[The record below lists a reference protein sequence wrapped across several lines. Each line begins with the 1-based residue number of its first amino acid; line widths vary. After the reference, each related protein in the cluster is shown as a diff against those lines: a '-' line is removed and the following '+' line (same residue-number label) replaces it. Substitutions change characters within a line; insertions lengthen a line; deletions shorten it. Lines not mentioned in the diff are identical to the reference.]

1 MLLYWILLP
10 IVWVLAHILWRFE
23 VIGRDHLKSVQDGRP
38 YVIAANHIANLDP
51 VFILIEVFSWRRLYI
66 PAKEE
71 LFKNPLAGWF
81 LHCMGAV
88 SIDRGKGDTVTLERL
103 TEECKNGTGVLIFP
117 EGTRTKTGKLGIL
130 KSGAFV
136 IAGAAGADMV
146 PCRIIYGSKDGKMHL
161 FCKIRIV
168 FGEPIPAAEL
178 QVTDTTHKIAALRRM
193 KNRLRDDLE
202 QLLAENA
209 FPALPAAEEKPAI
222 EQPAAPEAPA
232 AEEPAAVQP
241 VPEQPVLEQP
251 VLEQPV
257 KEQPVPEQPVPEQPV
272 LEQPVLEQPAAP
284 EQQEGKTPDCQ

>member
-23 VIGRDHLKSVQDGRP
+23 VIGREHLKSVQDGRP

-117 EGTRTKTGKLGIL
+117 EGTRTKTGKLGVL

-222 EQPAAPEAPA
+222 EQSAAAQPA

-241 VPEQPVLEQP
+241 VLEQPIPEQPAAPEAP
-251 VLEQPV
+251 AAE
-257 KEQPVPEQPVPEQPV
+257 EQPVP
-272 LEQPVLEQPAAP
+272 EQPAAP

>member
-23 VIGRDHLKSVQDGRP
+23 VIGREHLKSVQDGRP

-51 VFILIEVFSWRRLYI
+51 VFILIEVFSWRRLHI

-103 TEECKNGTGVLIFP
+103 TEDCKNGTGVLIFP
-117 EGTRTKTGKLGIL
+117 EGTRTKTGKLGVL

-202 QLLAENA
+202 QLLVENA

-222 EQPAAPEAPA
+222 EPPAAAQPAAEEKPAIEQPAAP
-232 AEEPAAVQP
+232 EEPAAVQP
-241 VPEQPVLEQP
+241 VPEQP
-251 VLEQPV
+251 
-257 KEQPVPEQPVPEQPV
+257 
-272 LEQPVLEQPAAP
+272 AAP
-284 EQQEGKTPDCQ
+284 EQQETTALPEREEKL

>member
-103 TEECKNGTGVLIFP
+103 TESCKNGTGVLIFP
-117 EGTRTKTGKLGIL
+117 EGTRTKTGKLGVL

-178 QVTDTTHKIAALRRM
+178 QVTDASHKIAALRRM

-209 FPALPAAEEKPAI
+209 FPALPAEEKPAI

-232 AEEPAAVQP
+232 
-241 VPEQPVLEQP
+241 EQPVMEQP
-251 VLEQPV
+251 VVEQPV
-257 KEQPVPEQPVPEQPV
+257 I
-272 LEQPVLEQPAAP
+272 EQPAAP
-284 EQQEGKTPDCQ
+284 EQQERETPDGQ

>member
-23 VIGRDHLKSVQDGRP
+23 VIGRENLKSVQDGRP

-81 LHCMGAV
+81 LRCMGAV

-103 TEECKNGTGVLIFP
+103 TEQCKNGTGVLIFP
-117 EGTRTKTGKLGIL
+117 EGTRTKTGKLGVL

-136 IAGAAGADMV
+136 IAGAAG
-146 PCRIIYGSKDGKMHL
+146 SKDGRMHM

-209 FPALPAAEEKPAI
+209 FPALPAAEEKPAPEQPKPEPPAAEPPVI
-222 EQPAAPEAPA
+222 EQPQSAPP
-232 AEEPAAVQP
+232 AEEPAAV
-241 VPEQPVLEQP
+241 
-251 VLEQPV
+251 
-257 KEQPVPEQPVPEQPV
+257 
-272 LEQPVLEQPAAP
+272 QPVLEQPAAP
-284 EQQEGKTPDCQ
+284 EQQEAAALPEREEKL

>member
-117 EGTRTKTGKLGIL
+117 EGTRTKTGKLGVL

-178 QVTDTTHKIAALRRM
+178 QVTDASHKIAALRRM

-202 QLLAENA
+202 QLLAQNA

-222 EQPAAPEAPA
+222 EPPAAPEQP
-232 AEEPAAVQP
+232 AEESAAVQP
-241 VPEQPVLEQP
+241 AMEQPVI
-251 VLEQPV
+251 
-257 KEQPVPEQPVPEQPV
+257 
-272 LEQPVLEQPAAP
+272 EQPAAP
-284 EQQEGKTPDCQ
+284 EQQETTALPEREEKL

>member
-1 MLLYWILLP
+1 M
-10 IVWVLAHILWRFE
+10 
-23 VIGRDHLKSVQDGRP
+23 
-38 YVIAANHIANLDP
+38 
-51 VFILIEVFSWRRLYI
+51 
-66 PAKEE
+66 
-71 LFKNPLAGWF
+71 
-81 LHCMGAV
+81 
-88 SIDRGKGDTVTLERL
+88 
-103 TEECKNGTGVLIFP
+103 IFP
-117 EGTRTKTGKLGIL
+117 EGTRTKTGKLGVL

-178 QVTDTTHKIAALRRM
+178 QVTDASHKIAALRRM

-222 EQPAAPEAPA
+222 EPPAAPEAPAAEEKPAIEPPAAVQPA

-241 VPEQPVLEQP
+241 VPEQPV
-251 VLEQPV
+251 
-257 KEQPVPEQPVPEQPV
+257 PEQPAE
-272 LEQPVLEQPAAP
+272 P
-284 EQQEGKTPDCQ
+284 EQQETTALPEREEKL

>member
-23 VIGRDHLKSVQDGRP
+23 VIGREHLKSVQDGRP

-51 VFILIEVFSWRRLYI
+51 VFILLEVFSWRRLYI

-117 EGTRTKTGKLGIL
+117 EGTRTKTGKLGVL

-222 EQPAAPEAPA
+222 EQSAEQPAVEQPAAPEAPAAEEPA

-241 VPEQPVLEQP
+241 VPEQP
-251 VLEQPV
+251 
-257 KEQPVPEQPVPEQPV
+257 
-272 LEQPVLEQPAAP
+272 AAP
-284 EQQEGKTPDCQ
+284 EQQETTTLPEREEKL